1 MTDETCECCGT
12 IEIENENENGG
23 ESESAAANDRW
34 LGDDAVAT
42 APLPDDV
49 RTAMTEF
56 FGDAS
61 IATLEEWV
69 DALRER
75 TGGGPLEI
83 DDLCH
88 ADGRTAHWGEREGTR
103 YYFRCFYDAVALAE
117 LTDEPVEIRTAS
129 PDGTV
134 VEARATGDGEV
145 TATPSTAVVS
155 FGVVPDDSAA
165 GDGAEAEPTLEDAY
179 AAICPAVRAFPT
191 RNAYEQWAARTS
203 AATVGVP
210 LSAATTVA
218 TGLVA

>member
-1 MTDETCECCGT
+1 MTDEPCECCGT
-12 IEIENENENGG
+12 VETGIENDTET
-23 ESESAAANDRW
+23 ESESAGAGGRW

-42 APLPDDV
+42 ATLPDDV
-49 RTAMTEF
+49 RTAMSEL

-61 IATLEEWV
+61 VTTLEEWV

-88 ADGRTAHWGEREGTR
+88 ADGRTAHWGELEGTR

-117 LTDEPVEIRTAS
+117 LTDDPVEIRTAS

-155 FGVVPDDSAA
+155 FGVDPDGSSSSPPD
-165 GDGAEAEPTLEDAY
+165 EPTLEDAY

-218 TGLVA
+218 TGLV